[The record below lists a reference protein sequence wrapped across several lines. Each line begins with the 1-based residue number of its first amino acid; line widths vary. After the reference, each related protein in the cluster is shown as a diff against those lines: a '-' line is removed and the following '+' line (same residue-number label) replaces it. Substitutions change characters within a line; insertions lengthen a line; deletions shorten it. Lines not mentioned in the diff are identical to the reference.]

1 MGIRQE
7 MAFDGKSYPGWVWPV
22 AADGVECVP
31 GGARLCSTSE
41 EAVSVGAEDV
51 HTWNGDAIELTFRP
65 EGDSRGELEF
75 GYSGGAERALAVVDF
90 VASTLALWTSDWR
103 LRQPV
108 ATVKIDIDPDRDHVL
123 RLRKTDGGGNLIS
136 MSDLELFWDG
146 RRMIHE
152 PNQDVLPEM
161 GVRLAVRN
169 QAILARRFV
178 LYGKQPAVPEYLHV
192 GGYQVLNEPSIEQ
205 NLEAICRGARRASEL
220 GIQLLLTPETSLTG
234 LFAEHEVTQNPE
246 PVKEA
251 EDRLRKFLAELPGAP
266 FLVVGLPVWHRDP
279 EHPDRVV
286 RYNVSRVYDPDGEIL
301 TDCPKVHSCEVDFW
315 HGQSL
320 NEFEVHGV
328 PISLNVCHDARYP
341 DTWTLPVMFG
351 ARLILH
357 PANGGRPRC
366 SVDGLEQLA
375 NNAVV
380 SSHAFY
386 LHVNGDRWQ
395 LPGKPPQVRQPSRY
409 EPGIEA
415 RQCGV
420 PDDRRTGR
428 VPAACQPADSRCVR
442 VLACA
447 FLSTVRGIRSRL
459 CRFVPSAGRIEGNPS
474 RSMSRASP

>member
-1 MGIRQE
+1 M
-7 MAFDGKSYPGWVWPV
+7 
-22 AADGVECVP
+22 
-31 GGARLCSTSE
+31 
-41 EAVSVGAEDV
+41 GAEDV

-65 EGDSRGELEF
+65 EGDARGELEF
-75 GYSGGAERALAVVDF
+75 GYAGGAERALAVVDF
-90 VASTLALWTSDWR
+90 AASTLALWTSDWR

-108 ATVKIDIDPDRDHVL
+108 ASVKIDIDPDRDHVL
-123 RLRKTDGGGNLIS
+123 RLRKTDGGGNLIRV
-136 MSDLELFWDG
+136 SDLELFWDG
-146 RRMIHE
+146 RRMIRE

-192 GGYQVLNEPSIEQ
+192 GGYQVLNEPSIEK

-246 PVKEA
+246 PVREA
-251 EDRLRKFLAELPGAP
+251 EDTLRKFLAELPDAP
-266 FLVVGLPVWHRDP
+266 FLVVGLPVWDRDP

-286 RYNVSRVYDPDGEIL
+286 RYNVSRVYDPDGAIL
-301 TDCPKVHSCEVDFW
+301 TDCPKIHSCEVDFW

-375 NNAVV
+375 KNAVV
-380 SSHAFY
+380 SGHAFY
-386 LHVNGDRWQ
+386 FHVNGAGGSYLVSPHKYDN
-395 LPGKPPQVRQPSRY
+395 LLDTSLESRRDNAAFPMIG
-409 EPGIEA
+409 EPVECLLHANLRIHDAFGYWPA
-415 RQCGV
+415 RSFRLSEESARAYIDLYRARGGS
-420 PDDRRTGR
+420 RAT
-428 VPAACQPADSRCVR
+428 PAD
-442 VLACA
+442 
-447 FLSTVRGIRSRL
+447 
-459 CRFVPSAGRIEGNPS
+459 P
-474 RSMSRASP
+474 

>member
-1 MGIRQE
+1 MDIRQE
-7 MAFDGKSYPGWVWPV
+7 MAFDGRSYPGWVWPV
-22 AADGVECVP
+22 AADGVESVP
-31 GGARLCSTSE
+31 GGARLRSTSD
-41 EAVSVGAEDV
+41 EAVAVGAEDV

-65 EGDSRGELEF
+65 EGDARGELEF
-75 GYSGGAERALAVVDF
+75 GYSGGAERAVAVVDF
-90 VASTLALWTSDWR
+90 AASTLALWTSDWR

-108 ATVKIDIDPDRDHVL
+108 AAVKIDIAPDRDHVL
-123 RLRKTDGGGNLIS
+123 RLRKTDGGGNLIR

-146 RRMIHE
+146 RRVLHE

-192 GGYQVLNEPSIEQ
+192 GGYQVLNEPSIEK

-234 LFAEHEVTQNPE
+234 LFAEHEVTQNPD
-246 PVKEA
+246 PVREA
-251 EDRLRKFLAELPGAP
+251 EDKLRKFLAELPDAP
-266 FLVVGLPVWHRDP
+266 FLVVGLPVWDRDP

-286 RYNVSRVYDPDGEIL
+286 RYNVSRVYDPDGAIL
-301 TDCPKVHSCEVDFW
+301 TDCPKIHSCEVDFW

-320 NEFEVHGV
+320 NEFDVFGV
-328 PISLNVCHDARYP
+328 PVSLNVCHDARYP

-375 NNAVV
+375 KNAVV
-380 SSHAFY
+380 SGHAFY
-386 LHVNGDRWQ
+386 LHVNGAGGSYLVSPHKYDN
-395 LPGKPPQVRQPSRY
+395 LLDTSLESRRDNAAFPMIG
-409 EPGIEA
+409 EPVECLLHANLRIHDAFGYWPA
-415 RQCGV
+415 RSFRLSEESARAYVDLYRARGGS
-420 PDDRRTGR
+420 RAT
-428 VPAACQPADSRCVR
+428 PAD
-442 VLACA
+442 
-447 FLSTVRGIRSRL
+447 
-459 CRFVPSAGRIEGNPS
+459 P
-474 RSMSRASP
+474 

>member
-1 MGIRQE
+1 M
-7 MAFDGKSYPGWVWPV
+7 
-22 AADGVECVP
+22 P
-31 GGARLCSTSE
+31 GGARLCSTSD

-75 GYSGGAERALAVVDF
+75 GYAGGAERALAVVDF
-90 VASTLALWTSDWR
+90 AASTLALWTSDWR

-108 ATVKIDIDPDRDHVL
+108 ATVKLDIVPDRDHVL
-123 RLRKTDGGGNLIS
+123 RLRKTDGGGSLIRV
-136 MSDLELFWDG
+136 SDLELFWDG
-146 RRMIHE
+146 RKMIHE

-220 GIQLLLTPETSLTG
+220 GIQLLVTPETSLTG
-234 LFAEHEVTQNPE
+234 LFAEHEVTQNPD
-246 PVKEA
+246 PVREA
-251 EDRLRKFLAELPGAP
+251 EDKLRKFLAELPDAP

-286 RYNVSRVYDPDGEIL
+286 RYNVSRVYDPDGAIL

-386 LHVNGDRWQ
+386 LHVNGTGGSYLVSPHKYDN
-395 LPGKPPQVRQPSRY
+395 LLDTSLESRRDNAAFPMIG
-409 EPGIEA
+409 EPVECLLHANLRIHDAFGYWPA
-415 RQCGV
+415 RSFRLSEESARAYVDLYRARGGS
-420 PDDRRTGR
+420 RAT
-428 VPAACQPADSRCVR
+428 PADR
-442 VLACA
+442 
-447 FLSTVRGIRSRL
+447 
-459 CRFVPSAGRIEGNPS
+459 
-474 RSMSRASP
+474 

>member
-1 MGIRQE
+1 MDIRQE
-7 MAFDGKSYPGWVWPV
+7 MAFDGRSCPGWVWPV

-31 GGARLCSTSE
+31 GGARLRSTSQ
-41 EAVSVGAEDV
+41 EAVSMGAEDV
-51 HTWNGDAIELTFRP
+51 HTWNGDAIELMFRP
-65 EGDSRGELEF
+65 GGDARGELEF

-90 VASTLALWTSDWR
+90 AASTLALWTSDWR

-108 ATVKIDIDPDRDHVL
+108 ASVKIDIDPDRDHVL
-123 RLRKTDGGGNLIS
+123 RLRKTDGGGNLIRV
-136 MSDLELFWDG
+136 SDLELFWDG
-146 RRMIHE
+146 RRMIRE

-192 GGYQVLNEPSIEQ
+192 GGYQVLNEPSIEK

-246 PVKEA
+246 PVREA
-251 EDRLRKFLAELPGAP
+251 EDKLRKFLAELPDAP

-286 RYNVSRVYDPDGEIL
+286 RYNVSRVYDPDGAIL
-301 TDCPKVHSCEVDFW
+301 TDCPKIHSCEVDFW

-357 PANGGRPRC
+357 PANGGKPRC

-375 NNAVV
+375 NAAAL

-386 LHVNGDRWQ
+386 LHVNGTGGSYLVSPHKYDN
-395 LPGKPPQVRQPSRY
+395 LLDTSLESRRDNAAFPMIG
-409 EPGIEA
+409 EPVECLLHANLRIHDAFGYWPA
-415 RQCGV
+415 RSFRLSEESARAYVDLYRARGGS
-420 PDDRRTGR
+420 RAT
-428 VPAACQPADSRCVR
+428 PAD
-442 VLACA
+442 
-447 FLSTVRGIRSRL
+447 
-459 CRFVPSAGRIEGNPS
+459 P
-474 RSMSRASP
+474 

>member
-1 MGIRQE
+1 MDIRQE

-65 EGDSRGELEF
+65 AGDARGELEF
-75 GYSGGAERALAVVDF
+75 GYAGGAERALAVVDF
-90 VASTLALWTSDWR
+90 AASTLALWTSDWR

-108 ATVKIDIDPDRDHVL
+108 ASVKIDIAPDRDHVL
-123 RLRKTDGGGNLIS
+123 RLRKTDGGGSLIR

-146 RRMIHE
+146 RRMIRE

-220 GIQLLLTPETSLTG
+220 GIQLLVTPETSLTG
-234 LFAEHEVTQNPE
+234 LFAEHEVTQNPD
-246 PVKEA
+246 PVREA
-251 EDRLRKFLAELPGAP
+251 EDKLRKFLAELPDAP
-266 FLVVGLPVWHRDP
+266 FLVVGLPVWDRDP

-286 RYNVSRVYDPDGEIL
+286 RYNVSRVYDPDGAIL

-357 PANGGRPRC
+357 PANGGKPRC
-366 SVDGLEQLA
+366 SVDGLEQMA
-375 NNAVV
+375 NAAGL

-386 LHVNGDRWQ
+386 LHVNGTGGSYLVSPHKYDN
-395 LPGKPPQVRQPSRY
+395 LLDTSLESRRDNAAFPMIG
-409 EPGIEA
+409 EPVECLLHANLRIHDAFGYWPARSFRLSEA
-415 RQCGV
+415 SARAYIDLYRARGGS
-420 PDDRRTGR
+420 RAT
-428 VPAACQPADSRCVR
+428 PAD
-442 VLACA
+442 
-447 FLSTVRGIRSRL
+447 
-459 CRFVPSAGRIEGNPS
+459 P
-474 RSMSRASP
+474 

>member
-146 RRMIHE
+146 RRVIHE

-246 PVKEA
+246 PVREA
-251 EDRLRKFLAELPGAP
+251 EDKLRKFLAELPDAP

-320 NEFEVHGV
+320 NDSKF
-328 PISLNVCHDARYP
+328 
-341 DTWTLPVMFG
+341 T
-351 ARLILH
+351 
-357 PANGGRPRC
+357 
-366 SVDGLEQLA
+366 
-375 NNAVV
+375 
-380 SSHAFY
+380 
-386 LHVNGDRWQ
+386 
-395 LPGKPPQVRQPSRY
+395 
-409 EPGIEA
+409 
-415 RQCGV
+415 
-420 PDDRRTGR
+420 
-428 VPAACQPADSRCVR
+428 AC
-442 VLACA
+442 
-447 FLSTVRGIRSRL
+447 
-459 CRFVPSAGRIEGNPS
+459 PSASTCVMTHVIPIPGRF
-474 RSMSRASP
+474 RSCSEPA

>member
-22 AADGVECVP
+22 AADGVEGVP

-146 RRMIHE
+146 RRVIHE

-205 NLEAICRGARRASEL
+205 NIEAICRGARRASEL

-386 LHVNGDRWQ
+386 LHVNGAGGSYLVSPHKYDN
-395 LPGKPPQVRQPSRY
+395 LLDTSLESRRDNAAFPMIG
-409 EPGIEA
+409 EPVECLLHANLRIHDAFGYWPA
-415 RQCGV
+415 RSFRLSEESARAYVDLYRARGGS
-420 PDDRRTGR
+420 RAT
-428 VPAACQPADSRCVR
+428 PAD
-442 VLACA
+442 
-447 FLSTVRGIRSRL
+447 
-459 CRFVPSAGRIEGNPS
+459 P
-474 RSMSRASP
+474 

>member
-1 MGIRQE
+1 MDIRQE
-7 MAFDGKSYPGWVWPV
+7 MAFDGRSYPGWVWPV

-31 GGARLCSTSE
+31 GGARLCSTSD

-90 VASTLALWTSDWR
+90 AASTLALWTSDWR

-108 ATVKIDIDPDRDHVL
+108 ASVKIDIAPDRDHVL
-123 RLRKTDGGGNLIS
+123 RLRKTDGGGNLIRS
-136 MSDLELFWDG
+136 SDLELFWDG

-192 GGYQVLNEPSIEQ
+192 GGYQVLNEPSIEK

-246 PVKEA
+246 PVREA
-251 EDRLRKFLAELPGAP
+251 EDKLRKFLAELPDAP
-266 FLVVGLPVWHRDP
+266 FLVVGLPVWDRDP

-286 RYNVSRVYDPDGEIL
+286 RYNVSRVYDPDGAIL
-301 TDCPKVHSCEVDFW
+301 TDCPKIHSCEVDFW

-357 PANGGRPRC
+357 PANGGKQRC
-366 SVDGLEQLA
+366 SVDGLECLA
-375 NNAVV
+375 HASVT

-386 LHVNGDRWQ
+386 LHVNGGGGSYLVSPHKYDNLLDTSLESRRDNPAFPMVGEPVECLLHANLRIHDAFGYW
-395 LPGKPPQVRQPSRY
+395 PVRSFRVSEESARAYIDLYRARGGSR
-409 EPGIEA
+409 A
-415 RQCGV
+415 
-420 PDDRRTGR
+420 T
-428 VPAACQPADSRCVR
+428 PAD
-442 VLACA
+442 
-447 FLSTVRGIRSRL
+447 
-459 CRFVPSAGRIEGNPS
+459 P
-474 RSMSRASP
+474 